1 MFVMSTCEC
10 LCLQGVTSSCLTSS
24 VSINNS
30 YTNFR
35 ANIFLSST
43 LGATPFTGI
52 DVYHFCSWYHM
63 VLGKYIYCQL
73 LTIIL
78 I

>member
-1 MFVMSTCEC
+1 MFVMSMCEC
-10 LCLQGVTSSCLTSS
+10 LFLQDMMYLTSSCLTSS
-24 VSINNS
+24 VSNNNF

-52 DVYHFCSWYHM
+52 DVH
-63 VLGKYIYCQL
+63 
-73 LTIIL
+73 
-78 I
+78 